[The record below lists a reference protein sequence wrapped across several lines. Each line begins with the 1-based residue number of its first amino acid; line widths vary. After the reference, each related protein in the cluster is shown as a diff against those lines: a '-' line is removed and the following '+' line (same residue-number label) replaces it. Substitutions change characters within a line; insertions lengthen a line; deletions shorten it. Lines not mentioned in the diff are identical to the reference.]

1 MRIAQIQR
9 EKLTEIFDK
18 LRVFN
23 YTTIVDGEN
32 ITVNAELYPTS
43 ETDFIVRYFVQKYG
57 TLKISELLADY
68 NDGAFSADDLSNLT
82 KRLCSQKWAHFL
94 EMWKSVYNPLYN
106 VDGTES
112 KTITTEYG
120 RITTYAKGETETNA
134 HTVDGSE
141 TYTDRTTL
149 NEVSA
154 FNSASLVENTRDT
167 VTPSAKTYN
176 DGTRTTTH
184 GGENTDTNSGT
195 DTTTESTRRYG
206 NIGVTMTQQLL
217 TAEKNFWSNF
227 DFFTMFFDTVV
238 PILTYPIFETE

>member
-1 MRIAQIQR
+1 
-9 EKLTEIFDK
+9 
-18 LRVFN
+18 
-23 YTTIVDGEN
+23 
-32 ITVNAELYPTS
+32 
-43 ETDFIVRYFVQKYG
+43 
-57 TLKISELLADY
+57 
-68 NDGAFSADDLSNLT
+68 
-82 KRLCSQKWAHFL
+82 
-94 EMWKSVYNPLYN
+94 MWKSIYNPLYN

-120 RITTYAKGETETNA
+120 RITTYAKGETETNE
-134 HTVDGSE
+134 HTVSGSDSFTSE
-141 TYTDRTTL
+141 TTL

-154 FNSASLVENTRDT
+154 FNSADLVENTRDT
-167 VTPSAKTYN
+167 VTPSTKTYN

-184 GGENTDTNSGT
+184 GGENTDTNSGS

-227 DFFTMFFDTVV
+227 DFFAMFFETVV